1 MCCVLAQAIDLKDC
15 DVYTYKSDND
25 TDPFGEKATVWAF
38 NYFFYNRKM
47 KRILYFSCRAVSKTA
62 ADDVEETDPDS
73 KYYYNSD
80 DDNEPGADYGMAN
93 EMDI

>member
-1 MCCVLAQAIDLKDC
+1 MGERGTSSMLASFAQYCMVFCSCNTSSVRSADQDCSRDVCYRTAPHISMLTEMFCCTQ
-15 DVYTYKSDND
+15 
-25 TDPFGEKATVWAF
+25 
-38 NYFFYNRKM
+38 
-47 KRILYFSCRAVSKTA
+47 
-62 ADDVEETDPDS
+62 ETDPDS

>member
-62 ADDVEETDPDS
+62 ADDVEVIRGVGR
-73 KYYYNSD
+73 
-80 DDNEPGADYGMAN
+80 DDNIGMGYCFLVVLGWW
-93 EMDI
+93 